1 MNFSTKTKIFIA
13 SVISKPFVWF
23 VKSIFD
29 SKITNVKRKGIYWEL
44 DLDEGIDFSIF
55 IFGFFEKE
63 TSRALDRLVNK
74 GSVVID
80 IGANI
85 GAHTLPLA
93 RLVGKKGK
101 VYAIEPT
108 KYAYRKLIKNL
119 SLNNDINNNVCADQV
134 MLISAENTIKTNS
147 VYSSWPL
154 NKVNKNKRHSVHQG
168 VLMTVDGSEE
178 KTLDDY
184 ISNNN
189 IRSLDLIKMDV
200 DGNELSV
207 VKGANKVL
215 TKFKPIIV
223 MELAP
228 DQYND
233 RNDFIEVINILSN
246 IGYHYYSL
254 DESKQYPTN
263 PNQLIRKIPENGS
276 INIIA
281 RMN

>member
-13 SVISKPFVWF
+13 SVISNPFVWF

-119 SLNNDINNNVCADQV
+119 SLNNDINNGLVSV
-134 MLISAENTIKTNS
+134 RWIEMISLNYSPFNEKYNFISPKNSKLLDIIKKK
-147 VYSSWPL
+147 Y
-154 NKVNKNKRHSVHQG
+154 
-168 VLMTVDGSEE
+168 DC
-178 KTLDDY
+178 
-184 ISNNN
+184 
-189 IRSLDLIKMDV
+189 
-200 DGNELSV
+200 
-207 VKGANKVL
+207 
-215 TKFKPIIV
+215 
-223 MELAP
+223 
-228 DQYND
+228 
-233 RNDFIEVINILSN
+233 IL
-246 IGYHYYSL
+246 
-254 DESKQYPTN
+254 
-263 PNQLIRKIPENGS
+263 
-276 INIIA
+276 
-281 RMN
+281 